1 MKRKRPESKT
11 KSKALFVAL
20 LFALAPMAQAQV
32 GAIRT
37 LTLRT
42 QDTLPGTLYHMGASK
57 SIGHFDKAVT
67 YYETSSAGHIQ
78 GHFLLNG
85 GIIAPSYIFDL
96 PLGISVSDFE
106 TDTPNEALFFCG
118 KHKVGDQ
125 HVGIYGH
132 VAFNPTT
139 YVADYWHCDVQAV
152 AFLDKM
158 VLCRENSAREIF
170 ATAKDTS
177 GKSKIFFAMCQSS
190 TSAYWVMSVRAEERL
205 YDVALTDD
213 YAVFLGYES
222 DLGGL
227 SLRKFRR
234 DSPMNTEKDRVYC
247 FVPPTVD
254 VLSTPIVTDLR
265 ATLAKDEEN
274 DLAVAFLTSMDNN
287 IYGTKVRVFDVLSMT
302 NTRTQSYK
310 VFEKMNV
317 RDMAYAGTEKTLAI
331 VQDGDPL
338 GSAFVERSVVCL
350 KPYLANPYVAD
361 ILSWPGAL
369 WQSIDAFPEDALTT
383 RHILLGRSD
392 MGHVEWALKDL
403 GTTGTP
409 SGCHS
414 TYEVSVRIEEEA
426 PRVEIDDALQAQPQ
440 NGIPYFESTT
450 IIPKG
455 STFNCT
461 EHN

>member
-1 MKRKRPESKT
+1 MKLEMPRNRLKKL
-11 KSKALFVAL
+11 ALFVAL
-20 LFALAPMAQAQV
+20 LFVLVPMVQAQV

-57 SIGHFDKAVT
+57 AIDHFSKAVT
-67 YYETSSAGHIQ
+67 YYETSIGGQVQ
-78 GHFLLNG
+78 GHFLLNLG
-85 GIIAPSYIFDL
+85 GLSSYIFDL
-96 PLGISVSDFE
+96 PSGISVSDFE

-118 KHKVGDQ
+118 KHKVGDH
-125 HVGIYGH
+125 HVGVYGH
-132 VAFNPTT
+132 VAFNTT
-139 YVADYWHCDVQAV
+139 TLSADYWHSRVPRV
-152 AFLDKM
+152 ASLDKM

-177 GKSKIFFAMCQSS
+177 GESKIFFAMCQSS
-190 TSAYWVMSVRAEERL
+190 TSAYWVMNVRAEERL

-247 FVPPTVD
+247 FVPPAVD

-274 DLAVAFLTSMDNN
+274 DLAVAFMTSMDNN
-287 IYGTKVRVFDVLSMT
+287 IYGTKVWVFDVMTMT
-302 NTRTQSYK
+302 NMRTQTYK
-310 VFEKMNV
+310 MNEKMDV
-317 RDMAYAGTEKTLAI
+317 LDMAYAGTEKTLAI

-338 GSAFVERSVVCL
+338 GNTSGYRSVVCL

-392 MGHVEWALKDL
+392 MGRAEWTLKDL
-403 GTTGTP
+403 GTTSMP

-414 TYEVSVRIEEEA
+414 TYELPVRIEEKA
-426 PRVEIDDALQAQPQ
+426 PKVEIDDALHAIPQ
-440 NGIPYFESTT
+440 NGMPYIGLMHSTT
-450 IIPKG
+450 RQI
-455 STFNCT
+455 SSSCV
-461 EHN
+461 EQ